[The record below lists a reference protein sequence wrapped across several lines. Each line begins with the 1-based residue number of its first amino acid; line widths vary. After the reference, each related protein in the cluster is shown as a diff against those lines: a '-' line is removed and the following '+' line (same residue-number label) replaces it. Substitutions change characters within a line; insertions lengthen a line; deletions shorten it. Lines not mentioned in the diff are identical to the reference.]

1 MAASTVTQY
10 ENLEGEEKYL
20 VLMGR
25 NVPMIHM
32 EEMMKLWQISGSFI
46 SMIYRKTVL
55 QIEIYAL
62 KTYRLTL
69 DS

>member
-1 MAASTVTQY
+1 MPASTVTQY

-25 NVPMIHM
+25 NVPMIPM
-32 EEMMKLWQISGSFI
+32 DEMMKFWQISGSFI

-55 QIEIYAL
+55 QIEIY
-62 KTYRLTL
+62 T
-69 DS
+69 

>member
-25 NVPMIHM
+25 NVPMIPM
-32 EEMMKLWQISGSFI
+32 DEMMKFC
-46 SMIYRKTVL
+46 MIYRKTVL
-55 QIEIYAL
+55 QIEIYA
-62 KTYRLTL
+62 
-69 DS
+69 